1 MIGVLGA
8 GLLPQNLMA
17 LFKEPIY
24 MQHDFNSSPHN
35 DRPLLP
41 LFIAIVYR
49 SEHRLFTAHQIE
61 IPPFSSSSQIDD
73 FINFP
78 TKSHITTMVSY
89 KLAQLISIVV
99 FTCACMNIEAGLVS
113 RAAPS
118 STHVVAPGKP
128 ATLDSTKLQPVPG
141 SAGGGGKLPPLSE
154 AEKASLIEKFKA
166 KAAAGGTPGAS
177 LVAPLS
183 SRKQPK
189 RQRSPSEQKLIP
201 GSGNNKPTQKHPE
214 EFKAFMDKHGIKDSN
229 ASPIGGNSNANPT
242 GGKGSSKPPLRS
254 LLHLAP
260 AAATQMGDELMI
272 LIQTSP
278 FIPLFS
284 PKSLP

>member
-1 MIGVLGA
+1 
-8 GLLPQNLMA
+8 
-17 LFKEPIY
+17 
-24 MQHDFNSSPHN
+24 
-35 DRPLLP
+35 
-41 LFIAIVYR
+41 
-49 SEHRLFTAHQIE
+49 
-61 IPPFSSSSQIDD
+61 
-73 FINFP
+73 
-78 TKSHITTMVSY
+78 MVSY

-154 AEKASLIEKFKA
+154 AEKASLIEKVKA

-177 LVAPLS
+177 PGGPPIKSEATKTAKTTKRAETGKPS
-183 SRKQPK
+183 GNQPTVDPTK
-189 RQRSPSEQKLIP
+189 PKTGTSPTGGNQKIP

-242 GGKGSSKPPLRS
+242 GGKGSSKPP
-254 LLHLAP
+254 A
-260 AAATQMGDELMI
+260 
-272 LIQTSP
+272 
-278 FIPLFS
+278 
-284 PKSLP
+284 PKSPAPGTGGSNPNGR